1 MERRQAHSSG
11 QTESLT
17 ERPVSFHPYALDE
30 AVAATDWYEK
40 RSPRA
45 AELFLNEM
53 DRVIARASVYPEQ
66 FPVLDF
72 GIRRAMLRRFPF
84 LVVFRETDGGTE
96 IVAIAHSRRRPGYW
110 RDRI

>member
-1 MERRQAHSSG
+1 MGRRQAHAPG

-17 ERPVSFHPYALDE
+17 ERLVSFHPYALDE

-45 AELFLNEM
+45 AELFLNEV
-53 DRVIARASVYPEQ
+53 DRVIARALGYPEQ
-66 FPVLDF
+66 FPLDF

-84 LVVFRETDGGTE
+84 LVLFRETDGGIE